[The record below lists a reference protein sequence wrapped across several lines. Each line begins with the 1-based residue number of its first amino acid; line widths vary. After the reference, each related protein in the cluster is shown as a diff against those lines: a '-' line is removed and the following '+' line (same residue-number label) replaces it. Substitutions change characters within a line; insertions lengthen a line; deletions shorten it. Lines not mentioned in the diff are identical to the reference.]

1 MSQHTICGNFCREF
15 VNSVW
20 CIKILSTQE
29 VLQMGKDG
37 LHLLN
42 APGPAKRLQS
52 NSCDTYHLARQDS
65 QNLSSGIPSVGSL
78 DY

>member
-1 MSQHTICGNFCREF
+1 

-29 VLQMGKDG
+29 VLQMGKEG
-37 LHLLN
+37 LSLLN
-42 APGPAKRLQS
+42 AVGPARRLQS
-52 NSCDTYHLARQDS
+52 NGCDAFHARQDS
-65 QNLSSGIPSVGSL
+65 QNLSSGIPTVGTL